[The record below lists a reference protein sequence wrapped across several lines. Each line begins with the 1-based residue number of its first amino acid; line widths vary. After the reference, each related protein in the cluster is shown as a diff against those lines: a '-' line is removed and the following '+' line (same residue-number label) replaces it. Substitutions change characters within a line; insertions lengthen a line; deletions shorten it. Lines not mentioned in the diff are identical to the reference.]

1 MSNNAIKWAYEAI
14 GIKPL
19 TKFVLVTMANWSDEN
34 GFCYPGMDSLAGKCG
49 MGKRTVVRAVSELEK
64 QGLIV
69 VTKRGGFGQGR
80 ASNQYR
86 LQLSAKLAHCAKTGE
101 IQGAKCQTGTLG
113 LSAKHDKQSAKHD
126 KQSAKLAPDTSVDTS
141 VYTNPPTPLKMKT
154 EQKPAKQGKPSKP
167 SKTPKTATVPK
178 KQTTKK
184 KSMRFDEFW
193 AQCLKKVDKAES
205 LIEWENNDLDE
216 IADEI
221 IGSLMRLNE
230 ADYSHRERKHILSPW
245 RWLKRKKW
253 TDEVAHETNH
263 RASTKPQSRNDL
275 HKEYCQAIIAG
286 SMDSSTV
293 RTAEDT
299 IRRPMDEK
307 NRRITNGPGYG
318 NGRLGASVVEL
329 FRGGD

>member
-1 MSNNAIKWAYEAI
+1 MSNGAITWAYEAV

-34 GFCYPGMDSLAGKCG
+34 GFCYPGMDSLAGKCN

-64 QGLIV
+64 HGLIA

-101 IQGAKCQTGTLG
+101 IKGAKCQTGTLG
-113 LSAKHDKQSAKHD
+113 LSANYDKQSANYD

-141 VYTNPPTPLKMKT
+141 VHTNPPTPLKT
-154 EQKPAKQGKPSKP
+154 ETTQNPAKQGKPSKH
-167 SKTPKTATVPK
+167 SKTPKTPK
-178 KQTTKK
+178 KTAL
-184 KSMRFDEFW
+184 RFDEFW
-193 AQCLKKVDKAES
+193 AQCLKKVDKPES
-205 LIEWENNDLDE
+205 RIFWVKNNLDE

-230 ADYSHRERKHILSPW
+230 SDYSHRERKHILSPW

-253 TDEVAHETNH
+253 TDEVTNEANH
-263 RASTKPQSRNDL
+263 KTPAQSRNDM
-275 HKEYCQAIIAG
+275 HKQLYRAVATGELDLAAIRAHDDAIF
-286 SMDSSTV
+286 DTV
-293 RTAEDT
+293 DEENRGRTGG
-299 IRRPMDEK
+299 R
-307 NRRITNGPGYG
+307 GQG
-318 NGRLGASVVEL
+318 NGGLGTGVVEL
-329 FRGGD
+329 FGPRD